1 MAGSDLPETMCA
13 VILKG
18 HGGFEQLEYRDD
30 WPVPRP
36 DPGEVVVRVGAA
48 GVNNTDINTRA
59 GWYSKDV
66 TSGTTADGAAG
77 GFGDADASDAGWG
90 GEAFSF
96 PRIQGADVC
105 GRIVAVGKGVET
117 GRIGERVLIE
127 PCLRVPAEGAPDRV
141 LYFGSECDG
150 GFAQYTKAPSVH
162 AYRIESD
169 LSDAE
174 LASFPCSY
182 STAENM
188 LTRAGLAAGE
198 TVLVTG
204 ASGGVGSAA
213 VQLAKRRG
221 ARVVAV
227 AGSAK
232 AEAVTAL
239 GADKTFPRDA
249 DLVAELGRDAVQV
262 VVDLVGG
269 PRWPQLLEI
278 LAPAGRY
285 VASGAIAGPIVELDL
300 RTLYLKD
307 LSLFGCT
314 VLEPE
319 VFGNLVGYIERGEAG
334 PVVAATFPLSQIVAA
349 QQEFLGKRFT
359 GKLVLLPPD

>member
-1 MAGSDLPETMCA
+1 MAALPETMCA
-13 VILKG
+13 VLLKG
-18 HGGFEQLEYRDD
+18 HGGYEQLEYRDD
-30 WPVPRP
+30 VPVPRP
-36 DPGEVVVRVGAA
+36 EAGEVLVRVGAA

-66 TSGTTADGAAG
+66 TEGTTAEGAKG
-77 GFGDADASDAGWG
+77 GYSDADAGDTSWAGA
-90 GEAFSF
+90 AFSF

-105 GRIVAVGKGVET
+105 GRIVAVGDGVDT

-127 PCLRVPAEGAPDRV
+127 PCLREPAGWQPYRAW
-141 LYFGSECDG
+141 YFGSECDG
-150 GFAQYTKAPSVH
+150 GFAQYAKAPGVH
-162 AYRIESD
+162 AYRIESG

-188 LTRAGLAAGE
+188 LTRTGLEAGE

-227 AGSAK
+227 ASPAK
-232 AEAVTAL
+232 AKEVMAL
-239 GADKTFPRDA
+239 GADETVPRDA
-249 DLVAELGRDAVQV
+249 DLIAQLGRDAVQV
-262 VVDLVGG
+262 VVDLVAG

-278 LAPAGRY
+278 LDRGGRY
-285 VASGAIAGPIVELDL
+285 AVAGAIAGPIVEMDV

-307 LSLFGCT
+307 LKLFGCT
-314 VLEPE
+314 VLEGE
-319 VFGNLVGYIERGEAG
+319 VFGNLVGYIERGEIR
-334 PVVAATFPLSQIVAA
+334 PVVARTYPLREIAAA

>member
-1 MAGSDLPETMCA
+1 MVALPETMCA
-13 VILKG
+13 VLLKG

-30 WPVPRP
+30 VPVPSLEA
-36 DPGEVVVRVGAA
+36 GEVLVRVGAA

-66 TSGTTADGAAG
+66 TEGTTAEGATG
-77 GFGDADASDAGWG
+77 GYNSADAEDASWAGVT
-90 GEAFSF
+90 FSF

-105 GRIVAVGKGVET
+105 GRIVAVGDGVDA

-127 PCLRVPAEGAPDRV
+127 PCLREPTGWKPYRAW
-141 LYFGSECDG
+141 YFGSECDG
-150 GFAQYTKAPSVH
+150 GFAQYAKAPSVH
-162 AYRIESD
+162 ARKIESG

-188 LTRAGLAAGE
+188 LMRTGLGTGE

-221 ARVVAV
+221 ARVIAV
-227 AGSAK
+227 AGPTK
-232 AEAVTAL
+232 AEAVAAL
-239 GADKTFPRDA
+239 GADETVPRDA
-249 DLVAELGRDAVQV
+249 DLIARIGRDAVQV
-262 VVDLVGG
+262 VVDLVAG
-269 PRWPQLLEI
+269 PQWPQLLEI
-278 LAPAGRY
+278 LDRGGRY
-285 VASGAIAGPIVELDL
+285 AVSGAIAGPIVELDV

-307 LSLFGCT
+307 LKLFGCT
-314 VLEPE
+314 VLERD
-319 VFGNLVGYIERGEAG
+319 VFGNLIGYIERGEIR
-334 PVVAATFPLSQIVAA
+334 PVLARTYPLREIVAA
-349 QQEFLGKRFT
+349 QREFLGKRFT